1 LVTSTDVTGVII
13 ADDDPMIR
21 SVLRAKLDAINVNV
35 FVTSDGLEA
44 VELASRIRAS
54 LIILDL
60 NMPRLNGL
68 LACRRI
74 RQLPGNG
81 RTPIVILTSVP
92 GKEAEAAAAHV
103 GATAFF
109 AKPFRP
115 TLLLQALSQF
125 LPITDET
132 REFIR
137 RNAELVSGIAAPAHK
152 PVAGSTPPSGKSG
165 SGGTLDRGKDILG
178 VLRG

>member
-1 LVTSTDVTGVII
+1 MISPSVTGVII
-13 ADDDPMIR
+13 ADDDPLIR
-21 SVLRAKLDAINVNV
+21 SVLRAKFDAINVNV

-60 NMPRLNGL
+60 NMPHLNGL
-68 LACRRI
+68 LACKRI
-74 RQLPGNG
+74 RQLPGNQQ
-81 RTPIVILTSVP
+81 TPIVILTSVP
-92 GKEAEAAAAHV
+92 GKDAEAASAHV

-115 TLLLQALSQF
+115 TLLLQELSRF
-125 LPITDET
+125 LPISDDT
-132 REFIR
+132 RDLIR
-137 RNAELVSGIAAPAHK
+137 RNAESVSGIAASAPK
-152 PVAGSTPPSGKSG
+152 RVDGTTSTSGRPG
-165 SGGTLDRGKDILG
+165 SGGTLDRGKDILD